1 MVYTMNPSLQVLAA
15 FCMGCNL
22 IQRTQVVDVL
32 VAFDAV
38 YELICHPQIT

>member
-1 MVYTMNPSLQVLAA
+1 MKLSKQFLAA
-15 FCMGCNL
+15 FCMGCYP
-22 IQRTQVVDVL
+22 IQRTQVADVL

>member
-1 MVYTMNPSLQVLAA
+1 MVYTMKPSLQFPAA
-15 FCMGCNL
+15 FCMGCYP
-22 IQRTQVVDVL
+22 IPKTQVADVL